1 MGWRYTVIV
10 EHIILKLLHQT
21 EGLKSPTKNCIKC
34 SIELKV
40 YQKKFQFF
48 LVAIAVVIILYR
60 IPIITVGAVAGKA
73 YLMHGFHKT
82 SVA

>member
-1 MGWRYTVIV
+1 MGLEVHSHWRAYYFKIT
-10 EHIILKLLHQT
+10 ES

-73 YLMHGFHKT
+73 YLVHKT
-82 SVA
+82 FAA